1 MGWHFFGGH
10 LGILAAILN
19 LVLLSPQNLKI
30 FSLSSLIADRL
41 LIFEILQLPFYDLDI
56 SEDIDIQKTA

>member
-56 SEDIDIQKTA
+56 SEDINIQKTA